1 MLGDLR
7 RALWLNLFLRLMKTT
22 LGYRLTILTASAMT

>member
-7 RALWLNLFLRLMKTT
+7 RALRLMKTT

>member
-7 RALWLNLFLRLMKTT
+7 RALLLNLFLSLMKTT
-22 LGYRLTILTASAMT
+22 VSYRLTILTASAMT